1 MDRNQ
6 EIIRTS
12 IVGIIANIFL
22 AAFKAVV
29 GIFAS
34 SIAIIMDAVN
44 NFSDALSSAITII
57 GTKLSERPADR
68 MHPFGH
74 GRVEYFSAI
83 IISIIV
89 LVAGFSSLVES
100 TKKIFHPTEPNYTNF
115 TLIIIIVSIVVKLIL
130 GRYVKSKGKML
141 KSDSLIASGSDA
153 LFDAIITLSTLIS
166 AIIMLLWNVSID
178 GYLGTLISIII
189 IKSGIDMLKSP
200 INELL
205 GSRISN
211 EYIQEIKDEVMT
223 FKGVH
228 GVFDLILHTYG
239 PDTTIGSL
247 HVNVL
252 DTTTASEIH
261 FLERSIA
268 ERLHEKFGIIATVG
282 IYAVNTG
289 ETKVARMQ
297 NDIMKRAF
305 NTDGIYSA
313 HGFFV
318 DFDTKTITF
327 DIMPEYKVKDAEAL
341 RDQFIASLQNDYRD
355 YHFHII
361 LDQNFSD

>member
-1 MDRNQ
+1 
-6 EIIRTS
+6 
-12 IVGIIANIFL
+12 
-22 AAFKAVV
+22 
-29 GIFAS
+29 
-34 SIAIIMDAVN
+34 
-44 NFSDALSSAITII
+44 
-57 GTKLSERPADR
+57 
-68 MHPFGH
+68 
-74 GRVEYFSAI
+74 
-83 IISIIV
+83 
-89 LVAGFSSLVES
+89 
-100 TKKIFHPTEPNYTNF
+100 
-115 TLIIIIVSIVVKLIL
+115 
-130 GRYVKSKGKML
+130 ML

-239 PDTTIGSL
+239 PDTTIVSL

-268 ERLHEKFGIIATVG
+268 ERLH
-282 IYAVNTG
+282 
-289 ETKVARMQ
+289 
-297 NDIMKRAF
+297 
-305 NTDGIYSA
+305 
-313 HGFFV
+313 
-318 DFDTKTITF
+318 
-327 DIMPEYKVKDAEAL
+327 
-341 RDQFIASLQNDYRD
+341 
-355 YHFHII
+355 
-361 LDQNFSD
+361 

>member
-1 MDRNQ
+1 MYS
-6 EIIRTS
+6 IR
-12 IVGIIANIFL
+12 L
-22 AAFKAVV
+22 QLLK
-29 GIFAS
+29 
-34 SIAIIMDAVN
+34 
-44 NFSDALSSAITII
+44 
-57 GTKLSERPADR
+57 
-68 MHPFGH
+68 
-74 GRVEYFSAI
+74 
-83 IISIIV
+83 
-89 LVAGFSSLVES
+89 
-100 TKKIFHPTEPNYTNF
+100 F
-115 TLIIIIVSIVVKLIL
+115 T
-130 GRYVKSKGKML
+130 
-141 KSDSLIASGSDA
+141 
-153 LFDAIITLSTLIS
+153 
-166 AIIMLLWNVSID
+166 
-178 GYLGTLISIII
+178 
-189 IKSGIDMLKSP
+189 
-200 INELL
+200 
-205 GSRISN
+205 
-211 EYIQEIKDEVMT
+211 
-223 FKGVH
+223 
-228 GVFDLILHTYG
+228 
-239 PDTTIGSL
+239 
-247 HVNVL
+247 
-252 DTTTASEIH
+252 